1 MRLAGLAGWSLVGA
15 AATSV
20 CTWLWAPVDATA
32 SAAHRVSP
40 TQDAFVAPPEVV
52 ELKGPLQVQAR
63 FGQRVLPAGQSS
75 TTQLLIEVSP
85 EDRPGADT
93 SLPLDVALVIDRSG
107 SMKGTRI
114 SQALRAARRLVS
126 ELRDGDRL
134 TVIAYDVSAEQ
145 LLAPTR
151 IDADGRRLAEAALGS
166 IQTRGDTCISCGL
179 ESALSLLKSSVG
191 SVPHVLLLSDGEANR
206 GLTKLEDL
214 RQLGVRAKLDNVSI
228 SSIGVDVDYDERVLS
243 ELAAASDGR
252 HHFVRDATEL
262 ASVFQKEFSEL
273 VTARALESEL
283 VLNLPEGVRVTQVY
297 DRAVQ
302 QQGKTLRVPLGTF
315 TAGDKKTLLLDVALD
330 GADSGQMSQ
339 IGIDLTAKI
348 PQGKSRVPLSSHLDV
363 GVKFTDQDA
372 QVSAMDPI
380 VNERLQRTHTLGAL
394 RQAGEAYK
402 DGNLGEA
409 EKKLDTAL
417 AAVASAA
424 AAPNAD
430 PEAKSRLQKQAQDL
444 KQTKTGLRNA
454 RAQSCGCA
462 PGDLMCT
469 MRCSSKP
476 GSGEKAAAKRME
488 EVANPYSR

>member
-15 AATSV
+15 LATSV

-32 SAAHRVSP
+32 SAAADTP
-40 TQDAFVAPPEVV
+40 TLEAFVPPPEVA
-52 ELKGPLQVQAR
+52 ELKGPLRVQAR

-85 EDRPGADT
+85 EDRPGEDT
-93 SLPLDVALVIDRSG
+93 ALPLDVALVIDRSG
-107 SMKGTRI
+107 SMKGKRI
-114 SQALRAARRLVS
+114 SQALVAARRLVS

-134 TVIAYDVSAEQ
+134 TVIAYDVAAEQ

-151 IDADGRRLAEAALGS
+151 IDAEGRRLAESALS
-166 IQTRGDTCISCGL
+166 RIQTQGDTCISCGL
-179 ESALSLLKSSVG
+179 EKALALLKSSVG

-206 GLTKLEDL
+206 GLTKLADL

-262 ASVFQKEFSEL
+262 ASVFQKEFAEL

-283 VLNLPEGVRVTQVY
+283 VLHLPEGVTVTQVY

-302 QQGKTLRVPLGTF
+302 QQGQTLRVPLGTF
-315 TAGDKKTLLLDVALD
+315 TAGDRKTLLLELALE
-330 GADSGQMSQ
+330 GSESGQLSQ
-339 IGIDLTAKI
+339 IGIDLSAKI
-348 PQGKSRVPLSSHLDV
+348 PQGKLRVPLKSHLDV
-363 GVKFTDQDA
+363 GVKFTDQEA
-372 QVSAMDPI
+372 QLTSVDPI
-380 VNERLQRTHTLGAL
+380 VNERLQRNHTLGAL

-409 EKKLDTAL
+409 EKKLDSAL

-424 AAPNAD
+424 ADPSAD
-430 PEAKSRLQKQAQDL
+430 PEAKSRLEKQEKDL
-444 KQTKTGLRNA
+444 KQTKTGLRRA
-454 RAQSCGCA
+454 RARSCGCS
-462 PGDLMCT
+462 PSDLMCAL
-469 MRCSSKP
+469 RCTSKP
-476 GSGEKAAAKRME
+476 KPPEKAAAKRME
-488 EVANPYSR
+488 ELANPYAR

>member
-1 MRLAGLAGWSLVGA
+1 MRFAGLVGWSLVGA

-32 SAAHRVSP
+32 SAAEQAAQS
-40 TQDAFVAPPEVV
+40 DAFVAPPEVV

-75 TTQLLIEVSP
+75 STQLLIEVSP
-85 EDRPGADT
+85 EDRPGVDT

-107 SMKGTRI
+107 SMKGKRI
-114 SQALRAARRLVS
+114 TQALSAARRLVS

-145 LLAPTR
+145 ILAPTR
-151 IDADGRRLAEAALGS
+151 IDVDGRRRAETALAS
-166 IQTRGDTCISCGL
+166 IQTHGDTCISCGL
-179 ESALSLLKSSVG
+179 ESALGLLKSSVG

-206 GLTKLEDL
+206 GLTKLDDL

-252 HHFVRDATEL
+252 HHFVKDATEL
-262 ASVFQKEFSEL
+262 ASVFQKEFAEL

-302 QQGKTLRVPLGTF
+302 QQGQTLRVPLGTF
-315 TAGDKKTLLLDVALD
+315 TAGDKKTLLLDLALD
-330 GADSGQMSQ
+330 GAEPGELSQ
-339 IGIDLTAKI
+339 IGIDLSAKI
-348 PQGKSRVPLSSHLDV
+348 PQGKSRVPLKSHLDV
-363 GVKFTDQDA
+363 GVKFTDQEA
-372 QVSAMDPI
+372 QLTSMDPI
-380 VNERLQRTHTLGAL
+380 VNERMQRTHTLGAL

-409 EKKLDTAL
+409 EKKLDSAL

-430 PEAKSRLQKQAQDL
+430 PEAKSRLKKQEQDI
-444 KQTKTGLRNA
+444 KKTKTGLRNA
-454 RAQSCGCA
+454 RARACACA
-462 PGDLMCT
+462 PEDLMCA
-469 MRCSSKP
+469 MNCSAKP